1 MNNNSAKVISLA
13 DRRAKKEDKARNAPI
28 TGWITWLYCPKC
40 KSLEYSELEM
50 PNGRVHKT
58 CGTLVEEVEVQID
71 VRAEYT
77 ISLRNSKRLD
87 ELFKET
93 KIPSFL
99 KPLAKKGIGML
110 ENLHAAEL
118 EYRKRLGN
126 IVNGPVN
133 PYPDEWDEKSLEM
146 ELKTLDPLGL
156 ILTEARQPNLHFPEV
171 EST

>member
-1 MNNNSAKVISLA
+1 MDNTSAKVINLA
-13 DRRAKKEDKARNAPI
+13 DRRAKKDDEARKTPI
-28 TGWITWLYCPKC
+28 PGLIVWLYCPKC

-50 PNGRVHKT
+50 PNGRVHKP
-58 CGTLVEEVEVQID
+58 CGILVEEVEVQID

-99 KPLAKKGIGML
+99 KPLAKRGIGML
-110 ENLHAAEL
+110 ENLHAAEV
-118 EYRKRLGN
+118 EYRKRLEN
-126 IVNGPVN
+126 IVNNPIN
-133 PYPDEWDEKSLEM
+133 PYPDEWDENSLEM